1 MKWNR
6 QQWGETIGSI
16 GAAALVG
23 GYIRYTVAA
32 EMLLST
38 KIILIAG
45 GVLLVAGIV
54 LGFGGLI
61 AFFSRRSSQLGTN
74 TSILTVAVIAILA
87 VANYLGAQH
96 HKRFDLT
103 SEKLYSLSDQTDK
116 IVRGL
121 KEDVNVVRFDKV
133 PDSRIDDLMKEYK
146 NLSPHFKYQS
156 VDPQEKPEMA
166 QEYGAK
172 RMGDVVVAYGTR
184 KEPIESSAG
193 GEVSEQDITGALL
206 KLTTAKQKSV
216 CFVTGHGEKSLDE
229 TGPHGYS
236 EANNGMKKE
245 QLKTESINLVSSNEV
260 PAECSVLVTAGPMQA
275 YFPQEVAEVTKYLD
289 AGGKALIEVDPVTE
303 DRQAESGLDPI
314 FQAWNINVGKN
325 VVIDASGMGRL
336 FGAGPQIPL
345 VVDYGSSPITKNLS
359 RATMTFFPLAR
370 TVAQADKSKTD
381 PEIVEILKTSPRS
394 FTKAKIEHEVAYDP
408 KTDQIGPLSLG
419 VAANRV
425 TVANNPRLVVIGDSD
440 FASNEAISQTSNGD
454 LFLNAI
460 DWLAQDENLISIR
473 PKSTTNRSVALT
485 EAQSTMLKWLGVIF
499 LPAFILIAGII
510 IWWKR
515 R

>member
-6 QQWGETIGSI
+6 QEWAEIIGSI
-16 GAAALVG
+16 GAAALIG
-23 GYIRYTVAA
+23 GYIRYSVAA
-32 EMLLST
+32 ELLLST

-45 GVLLVAGIV
+45 GVLFAAGIV
-54 LGFGGLI
+54 LGFGGI
-61 AFFSRRSSQLGTN
+61 IKFFSRRSSQLGTN
-74 TSILTVAVIAILA
+74 TTILTIAVIAIL
-87 VANYLGAQH
+87 VVMNYLGSQH

-121 KEDVNVVRFDKV
+121 KQDVNVVRFDKV
-133 PDSRIDDLMKEYK
+133 PAPQLDDLMKEYK

-166 QEYGAK
+166 SEYGAK
-172 RMGDVVVAYGTR
+172 RMGDVIVAYADK

-193 GEVSEQDITGALL
+193 GDVSEQDITGALL
-206 KLTTAKQKSV
+206 KLTTSKQKTV
-216 CFVTGHGEKSLDE
+216 CFVTGHGEKSLDD

-236 EANNGMKKE
+236 MANDGMKKE
-245 QLKTESINLVSSNEV
+245 QLKTESVNLVSSNEA
-260 PAECSVLVTAGPMQA
+260 PPECNILVVAGPLQA
-275 YFPQEVAEVTKYLD
+275 YFPQEVAMVSKYLD
-289 AGGKALIEVDPVTE
+289 GGGKALIEVDPITE
-303 DRQAESGLDPI
+303 DRQVESGLDPV
-314 FQAWNINVGKN
+314 FQSWNINVGKN

-336 FGAGPQIPL
+336 LGAGPQIPL

-370 TVAQADKSKTD
+370 TVSAGDKSKTD
-381 PEIVEILKTSPRS
+381 PEIIEILKTSPRS
-394 FTKAKIEHEVAYDP
+394 FTKAKIEHEVSYDP
-408 KTDQIGPLSLG
+408 KTDTIGPLSLG
-419 VAANRV
+419 VAANSVSRP
-425 TVANNPRLVVIGDSD
+425 NNSRLVVIGDSD

-473 PKSTTNRSVALT
+473 PKSIANRSVTLT
-485 EAQSTMLKWLGVIF
+485 EAQWAMLKWLGVIF
-499 LPAFILIAGII
+499 LPGFIVLAGII
-510 IWWKR
+510 VWWKR